1 MRVDVARTHL
11 VAAAALSDS
20 KPHKNK
26 NHTMATLKKHGN
38 EVARFDYLR
47 FSLSFRSDGT
57 ILKNDGEGW
66 KLAKLKDNWTFD
78 SFLADCED
86 REDKR
91 SKAYKEYRCAVISEF
106 PLSVREIYLTLED
119 LLAGDIDGLW
129 SSLEDQG
136 IHVDLETLQWIDGL
150 KQTWKATRKESV
162 A

>member
-1 MRVDVARTHL
+1 MLRLLQLLTVNHTH
-11 VAAAALSDS
+11 
-20 KPHKNK
+20 K
-26 NHTMATLKKHGN
+26 NHTMATLKKHGT

-47 FSLSFRSDGT
+47 FSLSFRSDGA
-57 ILKNDGEGW
+57 ILKNEGEGW
-66 KLAKLKDNWTFD
+66 KLAKLKEGWTFD
-78 SFLADCED
+78 SFLQDCKD

-91 SKAYKEYRCAVISEF
+91 SRAYKEYRCAVLSEF

-119 LLAGDIDGLW
+119 LMSGDIDGLW

>member
-1 MRVDVARTHL
+1 
-11 VAAAALSDS
+11 
-20 KPHKNK
+20 
-26 NHTMATLKKHGN
+26 MATLKKHGT

-57 ILKNDGEGW
+57 ILKNEGEGW
-66 KLAKLKDNWTFD
+66 KVAKLKEGWTFD
-78 SFLADCED
+78 SFLQDCKD

-91 SKAYKEYRCAVISEF
+91 SRAYKEYRCAVISEF

-119 LLAGDIDGLW
+119 LLPDDIDGLW